1 MRVHLQDALKQS
13 PLEPDDM
20 FYRKQK
26 LSEIL
31 HFYATCFISRFL
43 LRTFL
48 KKVG

>member
-26 LSEIL
+26 LAELSQKSSTSML
-31 HFYATCFISRFL
+31 HVLFHAFY
-43 LRTFL
+43 
-48 KKVG
+48 